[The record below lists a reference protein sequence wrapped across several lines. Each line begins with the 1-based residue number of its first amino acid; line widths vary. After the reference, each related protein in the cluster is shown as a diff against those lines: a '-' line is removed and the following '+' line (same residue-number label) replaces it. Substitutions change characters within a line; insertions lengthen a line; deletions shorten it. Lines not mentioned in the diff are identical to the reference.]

1 MVRPHMKQKQQ
12 QAVAAAAAAAAA
24 AASEDNIPKASSS
37 KITLDEAVEDT
48 PPTEPPPIIPP
59 TQSSPPSPPVLRPRA
74 GTSIAAES
82 PEPTSGVS
90 EGSQKKSYSRPNS
103 SKNKPK
109 RITDPTL
116 LWPCRIN
123 DCDKVFQREADL
135 KRHQRTVVGHEMPG
149 FVRDL
154 VCKHCKLSFTRVRSH
169 LRFPSSSSPHHV
181 E

>member
-1 MVRPHMKQKQQ
+1 
-12 QAVAAAAAAAAA
+12 
-24 AASEDNIPKASSS
+24 N
-37 KITLDEAVEDT
+37 
-48 PPTEPPPIIPP
+48 
-59 TQSSPPSPPVLRPRA
+59 
-74 GTSIAAES
+74 
-82 PEPTSGVS
+82 SGVS

-149 FVRDL
+149 LCVLYYSILCRY
-154 VCKHCKLSFTRVRSH
+154 
-169 LRFPSSSSPHHV
+169 
-181 E
+181 